1 MRVAFITPPYGI
13 EERYGTK
20 TRIKKGFL
28 PPLGLAY
35 IATVLKEAGHTV
47 KILDLPV
54 YDYTLEDV
62 KIQMRAF
69 GPEII
74 AFSAITPTID
84 KAYLLADQLR
94 KEFPHVVFVFGG
106 LHPSLFPQ
114 ETLKHEGVDVV
125 VFGEAEYTFRDLVDA
140 IEKGKSLKGIRGVLY
155 KEKSGKIV
163 VNPPRPIIKDLSELP
178 VPSREFFDMERY
190 VPLPNQYKALP
201 VTNMMTARGCP
212 YAKCTFCF
220 EAGDLKPV
228 FRRTSIP
235 KAIEEI
241 RMLVDTYG
249 IREISF
255 WDDVFLM
262 GSFWINDFC
271 AALKKEK
278 LDIYWSCY
286 GYANYLT
293 YDLLKM
299 AKEAGCW
306 NIFYGIEA
314 GNQEVL
320 DLIKK
325 GFTKEQVRKVITWS
339 HELGIETRGSFILGL
354 PGETPARAM
363 ETIDFAIELDLDYAQ
378 FTLNTPFPST
388 EMWKTG
394 ESYGTMNKNF
404 DQYSVHNPVFV
415 PDGYKNGEELEK
427 MRRLAYRKF
436 YLRSGYIWKHLKRI
450 RSFEDVKKYAS
461 GAKFLMGIGV

>member
-1 MRVAFITPPYGI
+1 MKIAFITPPYSI

-20 TRIKKGFL
+20 TKTKKGFL
-28 PPLGLAY
+28 PPLGLAS
-35 IATVLKEAGHTV
+35 IATVLQEAGHTV
-47 KILDLPV
+47 KIYDLPV

-62 KIQMRAF
+62 RGLMKTF
-69 GPEII
+69 EPDVI

-84 KAYLLADQLR
+84 KAYMLADLLR
-94 KEFPHVVFVFGG
+94 KDLPSAVFVFGG
-106 LHPSLFPQ
+106 LHPSLFPV
-114 ETLKHEGVDVV
+114 ETLKHPSVDVV
-125 VFGEAEYTFRDLVDA
+125 VFGEAEYTFRELADA
-140 IEKGKSLKGIRGVLY
+140 LEKGKNLKGLKGVVY
-155 KEKSGKIV
+155 KDKSRKIIS
-163 VNPPRPIIKDLSELP
+163 NPPRPLIEDISELP
-178 VPSREFFDMERY
+178 IPSRKFFDMDKY
-190 VPLPNQYKALP
+190 IPLPNQYKALP

-220 EAGDLKPV
+220 EAGDLKPM
-228 FRRTSIP
+228 FRRTTIA

-241 RMLVDTYG
+241 RMLVDDYG
-249 IREISF
+249 IKEISF

-262 GSFWINDFC
+262 GSFWIKDFC

-325 GFTKEQVRKVITWS
+325 GLTKDQIRKVVKWTNDV
-339 HELGIETRGSFILGL
+339 GIETRGSFILGL
-354 PGETPARAM
+354 PGETPERAM
-363 ETIDFAIELDLDYAQ
+363 ETIDFAVELDLDYAQ
-378 FTLNTPFPST
+378 FTLNTPFPGT

-394 ESYGTMNKNF
+394 DMYGVLNKKF
-404 DQYSVHNPVFV
+404 DQYSVHNPVYL
-415 PDGYKNGEELEK
+415 PKGYKNAEELEK
-427 MRRLAYRKF
+427 MRKIAYRKF
-436 YLRSGYIWKHLKRI
+436 YLRPSFAWKHIKRI
-450 RSFEDVKKYAS
+450 RNIDDIKKYAS
-461 GAKFLMGIGV
+461 GAKFLLGMGV